1 MARLE
6 DCPGFE
12 TFSKD
17 VRTSREAM
25 QMSLRILA
33 DMVHIDPRY
42 LANIELVGDIPS
54 VPVVIQL
61 SKICKLL
68 MERYFSP
75 ETRQSDSEQRQSHSQ
90 IKAVSRAV
98 FTDH

>member
-1 MARLE
+1 
-6 DCPGFE
+6 
-12 TFSKD
+12 
-17 VRTSREAM
+17 
-25 QMSLRILA
+25 MSLRILA